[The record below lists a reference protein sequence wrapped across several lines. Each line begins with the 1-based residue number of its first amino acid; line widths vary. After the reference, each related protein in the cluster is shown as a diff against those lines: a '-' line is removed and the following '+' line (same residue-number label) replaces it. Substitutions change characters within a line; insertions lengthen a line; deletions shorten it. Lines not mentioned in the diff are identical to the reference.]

1 MKPDNKEPRMP
12 TEIDQL
18 RHEEAKPDFLTE
30 RSVSHNVPLFNIL
43 YGSREPSYRKLREVL
58 DGVVP

>member
-12 TEIDQL
+12 TETDQL